1 MAMGYYYTAEPENAV
16 PPKFWATPKTHVPG
30 SPVKERGYRF
40 YMPEVARFITEDPI
54 GEDGGMNLYGFVDN
68 DPIGYVDFGGLAK
81 SAVDYEGVKI
91 EVDSDGTTLSG
102 SAAMDIPNYT
112 YGLPYVGTLVEVR
125 GKGTVGW
132 TTSLN
137 SLGEK
142 ECILKEETPSSK
154 SSGKFTK
161 YLPPYYSYNKRY
173 ETSYG
178 HAEVTAG
185 FGINK
190 KLSLLLDVATEQEA
204 KTVVWAGG
212 AICKCFDLKLTS
224 QAEVHGEASLGKA
237 ALFYAVIYN
246 AESIAVKLSKWGW
259 KVINLPSPGDPVPVP
274 GY

>member
-1 MAMGYYYTAEPENAV
+1 MMRPSVSRTPNHHTFLISIGGASGTPPLLVSWPVIIFYQPV
-16 PPKFWATPKTHVPG
+16 PIPP
-30 SPVKERGYRF
+30 
-40 YMPEVARFITEDPI
+40 
-54 GEDGGMNLYGFVDN
+54 
-68 DPIGYVDFGGLAK
+68 
-81 SAVDYEGVKI
+81 
-91 EVDSDGTTLSG
+91 SG